1 MAEKTAY
8 EGTRVS
14 RNAETGGAPAAAV
27 SKETG
32 AGKAAG
38 MRAAADVNVRMRA
51 LGESRS
57 VIRDIFEYGQARR
70 ATVGAEKVFD
80 FSLGNPSAPP
90 PPCVAAALERAIKTE
105 SPMALHG
112 YTSSPGAQ
120 EARAAVA
127 AVESGRAGYPIPPDA
142 VYMTC
147 GAAASLSIALSAVV
161 QPGDNVVLFAPFFPE
176 YRVFAET
183 AGAAVRVVL
192 PEGPDMLPSAAGLAD
207 VVDEHTR
214 AVLINSPNNP
224 SGAVYGEATLSAIA
238 AVLREAE
245 ARTGRVIYL
254 LSDEPYREL
263 VYDGAAVP
271 FVPAIYPDT
280 LVCYSYSKSLSLP
293 GERIGYILVPPSVRD
308 ARAVFAA
315 VCGAGRALGYVC
327 APSLFQHILPAVCGA
342 GPDLDAYRRPR
353 ALLLSAFRELGY
365 TCTEPAGAFYLFVKA
380 PHGDAAAF
388 CARAREK
395 DLLFV
400 PSDSFGLPG
409 YVRIAYCVEEK
420 MVRRALPAIRSLGPA
435 R

>member
-1 MAEKTAY
+1 MENGTY
-8 EGTRVS
+8 EGARVS
-14 RNAETGGAPAAAV
+14 RNAETGAP
-27 SKETG
+27 
-32 AGKAAG
+32 
-38 MRAAADVNVRMRA
+38 DVNARMRA

-70 ATVGAEKVFD
+70 AAIGAENVFD

-90 PPCVAAALERAIKTE
+90 PPCVREALAAALAGENAV
-105 SPMALHG
+105 ALHG
-112 YTSSPGAQ
+112 YTSSPGAA
-120 EARAAVA
+120 ETRAAVA
-127 AVESGRAGYPIPPDA
+127 AVEGRRAGYPIPPDA

-161 QPGDNVVLFAPFFPE
+161 QPGDNVILFAPFFPE

-192 PEGPDMLPSAAGLAD
+192 PEGPDMLPSVGGLLRAM
-207 VVDEHTR
+207 DEHTR

-224 SGAVYGEATLSAIA
+224 SGAVYGEGTLAAIA

-254 LSDEPYREL
+254 ISDEPYREL
-263 VYDGAAVP
+263 VYDGATVP
-271 FVPAIYPDT
+271 FVPAFYPDT
-280 LVCYSYSKSLSLP
+280 LICYSYSKSLSLP

-308 ARAVFAA
+308 DRAVFAA

-327 APSLFQHILPAVCGA
+327 APSLFQHILPAVAGA
-342 GPDLDAYRRPR
+342 GPDLDAYRHPR
-353 ALLLSAFRELGY
+353 ELLLAAFCDLGY
-365 TCTEPAGAFYLFVKA
+365 TCTDPAGAFYLFVKV

-395 DLLFV
+395 ELLFV

-409 YVRIAYCVEEK
+409 YVRIAYCVEEG
-420 MVRRALPAIRSLGPA
+420 MVRRALPAIRALGPA